1 MTIKKISIGDAQFQF
16 EASIAN
22 DGGFIISLTE
32 YREDNQHDVVETY
45 IGIPEAKQMVDVL
58 QEAIKFSE
66 NQAQIVNEK
75 QSIDHSV

>member
-1 MTIKKISIGDAQFQF
+1 MTYKKITIGDAQFQF

-32 YREDNQHDVVETY
+32 YREDTQHDVVETY
-45 IGIPEAKQMVDVL
+45 VGISEAKQMIDVL

-66 NQAQIVNEK
+66 NQPQIVNEK